1 MRRTLPRYDTGHCP
15 EDDPGGV
22 DARAVAAFLLPMP
35 SFAPSPRWHPERLAA
50 RLPFLHRRA
59 RLLADIRAFLGARG
73 YMEVE
78 TPVLQPC
85 PGMEPNLEP
94 FATRYGAKL
103 GEDERAMYLQ
113 FSPEFAMKKLLA
125 GGAGPIFQFA
135 RVFRNGE
142 AGPNHQPEFT
152 MLEWYRPG
160 LGLDGL
166 MDETEALVRAAV
178 PEGLRTPTITV
189 PTEVPFARLTVAEAF
204 QRHCGGLDIL
214 ATAPDPLAPDV
225 ALLAAAAA
233 PLGVAHRAGETWQ
246 DLFFRLLLDR
256 IEPAIGR
263 ERPTF
268 LTHWPASEAALSRRD
283 AHDPRVALRFE
294 LFAGGL
300 ELANAY
306 EELTDAAEQRAR
318 FAAWAEE
325 RLRVAGEVRAVDEA
339 FLAALDHGLPDCSG
353 IAMGVD
359 RLAMLAAGAGR
370 IEDVLWLPVV

>member
-1 MRRTLPRYDTGHCP
+1 MI
-15 EDDPGGV
+15 
-22 DARAVAAFLLPMP
+22 
-35 SFAPSPRWHPERLAA
+35 SPPWHPERLAA
-50 RLPFLHRRA
+50 RLPLLRRRA
-59 RLLADIRAFLGARG
+59 RLQADIRAFLAARG

-85 PGMEPNLEP
+85 PGMEPHLDP
-94 FATRYGAKL
+94 FATRYTAKL
-103 GEDERAMYLQ
+103 GPEEHGGEDGRVRDLFLQ

-152 MLEWYRPG
+152 MLEWYGPG
-160 LGLDGL
+160 LTLAGL
-166 MDETEALVRAAV
+166 MDETEALVRAVA
-178 PEGLRTPTITV
+178 PEGLRSSTLSV
-189 PTEVPFARLTVAEAF
+189 PTDRAFERLSIAEAF
-204 QRHCGGLDIL
+204 RRHCGGLDIL

-233 PLGVAHRAGETWQ
+233 PLGVRHRAGETWQ

-283 AHDPRVALRFE
+283 DADPRVALRFE
-294 LFAGGL
+294 LFAAGL

-318 FAAWAEE
+318 FAAWAAE
-325 RLRVAGEVRAVDEA
+325 RAAATGEARAVDEA
-339 FLAALDHGLPDCSG
+339 FLAALDHGLPDCAG
-353 IAMGVD
+353 IAMGFD
-359 RLAMLAAGAGR
+359 RLAMLAAGTGR
-370 IEDVLWLPVV
+370 IEDVLWLPLIPSSG

>member
-1 MRRTLPRYDTGHCP
+1 MI
-15 EDDPGGV
+15 
-22 DARAVAAFLLPMP
+22 
-35 SFAPSPRWHPERLAA
+35 SPPAISPPWHPERLAA

-59 RLLADIRAFLGARG
+59 RLLADIRLFLGARG
-73 YMEVE
+73 YIEVE

-85 PGMEPNLEP
+85 PGMEPNLDP
-94 FATRYGAKL
+94 FATRYAAKL
-103 GEDERAMYLQ
+103 GQDERALFLQ

-142 AGPNHQPEFT
+142 AGRNHQPEFT

-160 LGLDGL
+160 LGLEGL

-178 PEGLRTPTITV
+178 PEGLRTPTLIV
-189 PTEVPFARLTVAEAF
+189 PTDAPFERLTVAEAF
-204 QRHCGGLDIL
+204 RLHCGGLDIL
-214 ATAPDPLAPDV
+214 ATAPDPLAPDA

-233 PLGVAHRAGETWQ
+233 PLGVNYRPGETWQ
-246 DLFFRLLLDR
+246 DLFFRLLLECV
-256 IEPAIGR
+256 EPAIGR
-263 ERPTF
+263 DRPCF

-283 AHDPRVALRFE
+283 PGDPRVALRFE
-294 LFAGGL
+294 LFAAGL

-325 RLRVAGEVRAVDEA
+325 RQRVAGETRVVDED
-339 FLAALDHGLPDCSG
+339 FLAALDHGLPACSG

-370 IEDVLWLPVV
+370 IEDVLWLPVVQQGV